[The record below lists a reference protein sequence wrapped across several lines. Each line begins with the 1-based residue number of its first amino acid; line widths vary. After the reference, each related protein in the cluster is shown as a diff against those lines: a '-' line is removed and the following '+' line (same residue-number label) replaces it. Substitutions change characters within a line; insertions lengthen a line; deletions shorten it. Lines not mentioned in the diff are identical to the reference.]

1 MGKARYR
8 SLEAVSSCAK
18 RYDVGVRSLTRSMTE
33 PTHARETL
41 SFGPFILV
49 PNERALTCNGA
60 PTRLGDRSL
69 DILIALLSRV
79 NEVVSK
85 RELLAQVWPD
95 AVVEEGSLR
104 FHIAGL
110 RKALG
115 DGVGGARYISTV
127 AGRGYCFVAP
137 VTRSASHD
145 VVQSR
150 PSAVVTQIGLPGRLQ
165 RMVGRTEEIRQIS
178 KRIVEERFVTIVGPG
193 GIGKTTVAVAVG
205 HELVDECQGAVL
217 FVDLGSI
224 GDAALVATTLA
235 TTLGL
240 SVQAQ
245 DAEQSLVTHLR
256 NRRMLLILDTCE
268 HLVEAVAMLTSRIF
282 ADCPEV
288 HILATSREAL
298 RADGEHV
305 FKLATLPCPP
315 EDPTLT
321 ADVAM
326 TFPAT
331 QLFLERARATGA
343 QVEFDDADAKTIA
356 AICRKL
362 DGLAL
367 AIELAAG
374 RVQTYGVRRTAELLD
389 EHLTL
394 RWPGRRTAPPRQRT
408 LQATLNWSY
417 ELLTDTER
425 VVLRRLAVFIGF
437 FTFEAALQV
446 TTSADVDEEHVFQA
460 LESLIEK
467 SLISVNPFGA
477 MMRYRLLD
485 TTRSYALQIDV
496 PDTERSEP
504 AARHATYFRLW
515 LEQFGRQWP
524 NLSNAAERAPHL
536 AALGNVRAALDWCFG
551 PNGDPRI
558 GVSLAAAAAPVFLAM
573 SLLTECHRW
582 AERALRALDDTAR
595 GGLDEMHLQA
605 ALGMSL
611 MFTRDH
617 GDAARDA
624 FNRSLRIA
632 ETRDGTA
639 NQMLLLGPLHMFHF
653 RRGEYRSALQ
663 FARRAATA
671 AAALGDPTAMALAH
685 CLTGISLHSIGEL
698 AAARSEL
705 EATLQNEPTSERSRT
720 LHLGFDYYNWA
731 GMALGRTLWM
741 QGYPDQA
748 VERVKRTI
756 ENAESLGHPVTLTI
770 VLHWAAAVYLWVGD
784 LELAETHIDWFLSR
798 AETHSL
804 GPYLAVGQG
813 LKGELAIHRGDAGR
827 GVPLLESALQNLHA
841 ARYELVSTA
850 FNLALARGLVGI
862 GRADE
867 ARHVIDASI
876 RAVEMNGDSG
886 FMPELLR
893 VKSQLLPQ
901 TAHAGALTL
910 ESCLAQAL
918 EWSRRQSARG
928 WELRAATDLA
938 ACFIEQQ
945 RPQQAHAIL
954 KPVLEQFTEGF
965 GTADLKRAATVL
977 ALAR

>member
-1 MGKARYR
+1 MWVSE
-8 SLEAVSSCAK
+8 SLPHP
-18 RYDVGVRSLTRSMTE
+18 MTA

-41 SFGPFILV
+41 SFGSFILV
-49 PNERALTCNGA
+49 PNARVLTRDGTPVQLGA
-60 PTRLGDRSL
+60 RSL
-69 DILIALLSRV
+69 DILIALLSRA

-137 VTRSASHD
+137 VSRSTRRHMAQ
-145 VVQSR
+145 VR
-150 PSAVVTQIGLPGRLQ
+150 PSAIVRHISLPGRLQ
-165 RMVGRTEEIRQIS
+165 RMVGREEEIRHIS
-178 KRIVEERFVTIVGPG
+178 QRIVEARFETIVGPG

-205 HELVDECQGAVL
+205 HALVEEYQGAVL

-240 SVQAQ
+240 SVPAQ
-245 DAEQSLVTHLR
+245 DAEQSLIAHLR
-256 NRRMLLILDTCE
+256 DRRMLLILDTCE
-268 HLVEAVAMLTSRIF
+268 HLIDAVAILTSHILV
-282 ADCPEV
+282 DCPEV
-288 HILATSREAL
+288 HVLATSREAL
-298 RADGEHV
+298 RAEGEHV

-315 EDPTLT
+315 DDPTLT
-321 ADVAM
+321 ADIAM
-326 TFPAT
+326 TFPAA
-331 QLFLERARATGA
+331 QLFLERARAAGA
-343 QVEFDDADAKTIA
+343 QVELDDADASIIA

-362 DGLAL
+362 DGLPL

-374 RVQTYGVRRTAELLD
+374 RVQTYGVRKTAELLE
-389 EHLTL
+389 EHMTL

-408 LQATLNWSY
+408 LQATLDWSY
-417 ELLTDTER
+417 ELLTDTDR

-437 FTFEAALQV
+437 FTFDAALQV
-446 TTSADVDEEHVFQA
+446 AMSADIDEERVFQA

-467 SLISVNPFGA
+467 SLVSVNPFGA

-496 PDTERSEP
+496 PETERSGP
-504 AARHATYFRLW
+504 AARHAAYFRLW
-515 LEQFGRQWP
+515 LEQIGREWP
-524 NLSNAAERAPHL
+524 KLTTATERAPHV
-536 AALGNVRAALDWCFG
+536 AALGNVRAALEWGFG
-551 PNGDPRI
+551 PNGDPQI
-558 GVSLAAAAAPVFLAM
+558 GVSLAAAAAPVFLAL

-595 GGLDEMHLQA
+595 GGLEEMRLQA

-617 GDAARDA
+617 GDAARNA
-624 FNRSLRIA
+624 FDRSLHIA
-632 ETRDGTA
+632 EACDDTA

-653 RRGEYRSALQ
+653 RRGEYQSALQ
-663 FARRAATA
+663 FARRGATA
-671 AAALGDPTAMALAH
+671 AGRLGDPGAMALAH
-685 CLTGISLHSIGEL
+685 CLTGISLHSMGDL
-698 AAARSEL
+698 ASARSEL
-705 EATLQNEPTSERSRT
+705 EATLKDEPTSERSRT

-748 VERVKRTI
+748 VERVRRTI
-756 ENAESLGHPVTLTI
+756 ENAEALGHPVTLTL

-784 LELAETHIDWFLSR
+784 LESAETHIDWFLSR
-798 AETHSL
+798 AETDSL
-804 GPYLAVGQG
+804 GPYLAVGRG
-813 LKGELAIHRGDAGR
+813 LKGELAIHCGDAVR

-850 FNLALARGLVGI
+850 FDLALTRGLIAI
-862 GRADE
+862 GRAEE
-867 ARHVIDASI
+867 ARRVIDASI
-876 RAVEMNGDSG
+876 RAAEVNGDSG

-893 VKSQLLPQ
+893 MKSQVLPR
-901 TAHAGALTL
+901 TAHAEGLSL
-910 ESCLAQAL
+910 QSCLEQAL
-918 EWSRRQSARG
+918 ELSRHQSARG

-938 ACFIEQQ
+938 AFLIEQG

-954 KPVLEQFTEGF
+954 KSVLEQFTEGF
-965 GTADLKRAATVL
+965 GTADLKRAASVL
-977 ALAR
+977 ALAH

>member
-1 MGKARYR
+1 
-8 SLEAVSSCAK
+8 
-18 RYDVGVRSLTRSMTE
+18 MTAS
-33 PTHARETL
+33 THARETL
-41 SFGPFILV
+41 SFGPFALV
-49 PNERALTCNGA
+49 PNERVLIRNGA
-60 PTRLGDRSL
+60 PVQLGDRSL
-69 DILIALLSRV
+69 DILIALLSRA
-79 NEVVSK
+79 NEVVGK

-137 VTRSASHD
+137 VSRSTPHD
-145 VVQSR
+145 MAQAAPAIV
-150 PSAVVTQIGLPGRLQ
+150 PQIGLPGRLQ
-165 RMVGRTEEIRQIS
+165 RMVGREEEIRQIS
-178 KRIVEERFVTIVGPG
+178 QRIIEGRFVTIVGPG
-193 GIGKTTVAVAVG
+193 GIGKSTVAVAVG
-205 HELVDECQGAVL
+205 HALIEAYQGAIL

-224 GDAALVATTLA
+224 GDAGLVAATLA

-240 SVQAQ
+240 SVPAQ
-245 DAEQSLVTHLR
+245 DAQQSLIAHLR

-268 HLVEAVAMLTSRIF
+268 HLVDAVAMLTSRIF
-282 ADCPEV
+282 CDCPDV
-288 HILATSREAL
+288 RILATSREAL

-305 FKLATLPCPP
+305 FILGSLPCPP
-315 EDPTLT
+315 DDPTLKP
-321 ADVAM
+321 DVAM
-326 TFPAT
+326 TFPAA
-331 QLFLERARATGA
+331 QLFLERARAAGA
-343 QVEFDDADAKTIA
+343 QVELDDTDANIIA

-374 RVQTYGVRRTAELLD
+374 RVQTYGVRKTAELLA

-408 LQATLNWSY
+408 LQATLDWSY
-417 ELLTDTER
+417 ELLNDTDR

-437 FTFEAALQV
+437 FTFDAALQV
-446 TTSADVDEEHVFQA
+446 ATSADVDEERVFQA

-467 SLISVNPFGA
+467 SLVSVHPFGA

-496 PDTERSEP
+496 PDTERSGP
-504 AARHATYFRLW
+504 AARHAAYFRCW
-515 LEQFGRQWP
+515 LERIGKEWP
-524 NLSNAAERAPHL
+524 KLSTAAERAPHV

-551 PNGDPRI
+551 PNGDLRI
-558 GVSLAAAAAPVFLAM
+558 GVSLAAAAAPMFLAM

-582 AERALRALDDTAR
+582 AERALHALDDTAR
-595 GGLDEMHLQA
+595 GGPDEMHLQA

-617 GDAARDA
+617 GDAALDA
-624 FNRSLRIA
+624 FDRSLHIA
-632 ETRDGTA
+632 EACDDTA

-663 FARRAATA
+663 FARRGAMA
-671 AAALGDPTAMALAH
+671 AARLADPAAMALAH
-685 CLTGISLHSIGEL
+685 CMTGVSLHSTGDL
-698 AAARSEL
+698 AGARSEL
-705 EATLQNEPTSERSRT
+705 EATLHEEPTSERSRT
-720 LHLGFDYYNWA
+720 LQLGFDYYNWA
-731 GMALGRTLWM
+731 GMALGRTLWL

-748 VERVKRTI
+748 VGRVRRTI
-756 ENAESLGHPVTLTI
+756 ENAEALGHPVTLTL

-784 LELAETHIDWFLSR
+784 LESAETHIDWFLSR
-798 AETHSL
+798 AEMDSL

-813 LKGELAIHRGDAGR
+813 LKGELAIHRGDAAR
-827 GVPLLESALQNLHA
+827 GVPLLESALHKLHA

-850 FNLALARGLVGI
+850 FSLALVRGLIAI

-867 ARHVIDASI
+867 ARHVIDASV
-876 RAVEMNGDSG
+876 RAVEVNGDSA

-893 VKSQLLPQ
+893 MKSQLLPR
-901 TAHAGALTL
+901 TADTGAPTL
-910 ESCLAQAL
+910 QSCLERAL
-918 EWSRRQSARG
+918 EWSRRQRARG

-938 ACFIEQQ
+938 AYFIEQGHL
-945 RPQQAHAIL
+945 QQAQSIL
-954 KPVLEQFTEGF
+954 KPVLEHFTEGF
-965 GTADLKRAATVL
+965 GTADLKRAVTML
-977 ALAR
+977 ALAH